1 MKGRKV
7 IGLGSVSFEETR
19 GKKDNITQVEYLL
32 WGGVRLKNRLG
43 APVLGSYIGDISPLG

>member
-43 APVLGSYIGDISPLG
+43 TPVLGSYIGDISPLG